1 MDNCKVIAITNQ
13 KGGVGKTT
21 TTVNLGV
28 GLASTGKKVLLVDAD
43 PQGSLTVS
51 LGVKDPDNLDVSL
64 SSLMQSVIEDGRLA
78 GNAII
83 EHQEGVAL
91 LPSNIELS
99 GMETGLFN
107 VMSREYV
114 LKNAIESMKQHYDYI
129 LIDCMP
135 SLGMMTINAL
145 VAADSVIIPSQPNFL
160 STKGLNLLLRS
171 ISKIKRQINPK
182 LKIDGILL
190 TMVDNR
196 TNNAKAI
203 ISSLRS
209 TVGENIRVFH
219 SEIPFSVR
227 AAECSLY
234 GESIFSHDRNGRV
247 AAAYEALTKEVTMI
261 EERAKNRSGSDRLR

>member
-1 MDNCKVIAITNQ
+1 MEKCKVIAITNQ

-28 GLASTGKKVLLVDAD
+28 GLAAAGKKVLLVDAD

-51 LGVKDPDNLDVSL
+51 LGVKNPDALDVSL
-64 SSLMQSVIEDGRLA
+64 SSLMQSLMEDERLS

-83 EHQEGVAL
+83 KHKEGVDL

-99 GMETGLFN
+99 GIETGLFN

-114 LKNAIESMKQHYDYI
+114 LKNAIEGMKQNYDYI

-171 ISKIKRQINPK
+171 ISKIKRQINPR

-196 TNNAKAI
+196 TNNAKTI

-209 TVGENIRVFH
+209 TVGENIRVFR

-234 GESIFSHDRNGRV
+234 GESIFSHGRSGRV
-247 AAAYEALTKEVTMI
+247 AAAYAALTKEVTLI
-261 EERAKNRSGSDRLR
+261 EERAKNRSGSDRVR

>member
-1 MDNCKVIAITNQ
+1 MEKCKVIAITNQ

-28 GLASTGKKVLLVDAD
+28 SLVTAGKKVLLVDAD

-51 LGVKDPDNLDVSL
+51 LGVKNPDALDVSL
-64 SSLMQSVIEDGRLA
+64 SSLMQSVMEDERLS

-83 EHQEGVAL
+83 KHKEGVDL

-99 GMETGLFN
+99 GIETGLFN

-114 LKNAIESMKQHYDYI
+114 LKNAIEGMKQNYDYI

-171 ISKIKRQINPK
+171 ISKIKRQINPR

-196 TNNAKAI
+196 TNNAKTI

-209 TVGENIRVFH
+209 TVGENIRVFR

-234 GESIFSHDRNGRV
+234 GESIFSHDRSGRV
-247 AAAYEALTKEVTMI
+247 AAAYAALTKEVTLI
-261 EERAKNRSGSDRLR
+261 EERAKNRSGSDRVR